1 MGSKALPPCSCAG
14 LSPGPASATTVG
26 HDPLAGCAGSEASAG
41 IVRSRSGSEAGDGS
55 AYKRRWELGRAAV
68 AVEACSQQQQVY

>member
-1 MGSKALPPCSCAG
+1 MSVAFIENDKFIAEFHVCKS
-14 LSPGPASATTVG
+14 GPASATTVG

-55 AYKRRWELGRAAV
+55 AYKRRWEL
-68 AVEACSQQQQVY
+68 